1 MLKACLISLPTV
13 YVTGVIY
20 FGAAYLASGHD
31 SFLNAIAV
39 AARWPTYIHV
49 FLG

>member
-1 MLKACLISLPTV
+1 MLKASLIGLPTV

-31 SFLNAIAV
+31 NFLNAMAL
-39 AARWPTYIHV
+39 AARWPTYIHM
-49 FLG
+49 FFG